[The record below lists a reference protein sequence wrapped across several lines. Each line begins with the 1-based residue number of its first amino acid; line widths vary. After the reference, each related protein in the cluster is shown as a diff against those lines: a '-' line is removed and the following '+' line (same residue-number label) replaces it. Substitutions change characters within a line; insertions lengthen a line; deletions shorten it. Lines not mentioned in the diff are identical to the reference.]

1 MADFGYKILGFGGGS
16 RVITP
21 FVSATGGTETTC
33 GNYKIHA
40 FTGSGTL
47 QVLNEGTPAGSTSF
61 EYFVVGGG
69 GLPGSFYTGGGGGGG
84 GFRNNIGS
92 PAFGGLTAVFGAQP
106 VTVGAIG
113 GVPGAIAGG
122 LIGFVLADGER
133 ITPCDM
139 IAIPA
144 YQYSAMLTGREPTFQ
159 IFIKEGELI
168 APVLPTD
175 TMLATAVV
183 NEVQGAT
190 MAPKRKL
197 SAWQRYLKQK
207 KNQIKFKSGKKKGQ
221 LNLKAMGKAYRR
233 SRK

>member
-1 MADFGYKILGFGGGS
+1 MKKGVKGAIKKAGGKAKLGAGAVLAEKAVDVVDNPYLSAAEGA
-16 RVITP
+16 VI
-21 FVSATGGTETTC
+21 G
-33 GNYKIHA
+33 
-40 FTGSGTL
+40 
-47 QVLNEGTPAGSTSF
+47 
-61 EYFVVGGG
+61 
-69 GLPGSFYTGGGGGGG
+69 
-84 GFRNNIGS
+84 
-92 PAFGGLTAVFGAQP
+92 
-106 VTVGAIG
+106 GAIG